1 MERKALI
8 QVDLDRTYPINA
20 IFILAIK
27 KKDQVQTQELIKYGR
42 DSEWIAKFDSYLL
55 FGFFILKYFKSHQK
69 NHYITFIC

>member
-42 DSEWIAKFDSYLL
+42 DSE
-55 FGFFILKYFKSHQK
+55 
-69 NHYITFIC
+69 